1 MNKIPNWLDGYRIK
15 NTIKKFEETKKKF
28 EETKAKRQQWEIKY
42 NLSKIEELQDKLD
55 NHDHK
60 DSCECYKIRQEI
72 KDLKE
77 RLHDEVISNDTDLLL
92 STRC

>member
-15 NTIKKFEETKKKF
+15 NTIKKF

-77 RLHDEVISNDTDLLL
+77 RLHDEVIINDTDLLL
-92 STRC
+92 NTRC